1 MSITKVSIFVLTFF
15 VYFERKGNLTKKI
28 FYGFGNL
35 GYSVIGQTVSNFFMF
50 FATSVLGLSGTL
62 VGIAIAIGTIWD
74 GLSDTIMGYTSPQ
87 SKLRQLAHRNGYMF
101 IATLGMSVLNI
112 CLWCIPN
119 YISIPLKFVW
129 MIVSLLLLETF
140 NTMFATPYMALGN
153 EIAVDYNDRTKI
165 NATSTV
171 FYLIGII
178 IPSILLVVF
187 LPSTDKYPIGQLN
200 PKGYVYIA
208 LVTSAICLVFGLISS
223 LLTIPK
229 QQNVVSTNKN
239 ETKNSDKLSIK
250 KLVSNFLLSFKNK
263 KLCRI
268 IVGYVLTS
276 VATVFLC
283 SVGLHFFTYS
293 FFYTSKQIT
302 FLLLTL
308 MFGTIISQPL
318 WVFISK
324 RKQKKPALL
333 VGIITTIMSVFGV
346 IFIYLF
352 RIEIY
357 NISYVLMLV
366 AIFVCGIGSGS
377 LYSLP
382 ASIYGDIIC
391 DMEGN
396 ENLTATYSGTITFA
410 SNIGNSI
417 TQLLV
422 GIMLDIIHFDSSE
435 QVQTLG
441 VQTGLALILF
451 LGVQTSLILA
461 CFVFAG
467 HKEKF
472 VQTQNV

>member
-1 MSITKVSIFVLTFF
+1 
-15 VYFERKGNLTKKI
+15 
-28 FYGFGNL
+28 
-35 GYSVIGQTVSNFFMF
+35 
-50 FATSVLGLSGTL
+50 
-62 VGIAIAIGTIWD
+62 
-74 GLSDTIMGYTSPQ
+74 
-87 SKLRQLAHRNGYMF
+87 
-101 IATLGMSVLNI
+101 
-112 CLWCIPN
+112 
-119 YISIPLKFVW
+119 
-129 MIVSLLLLETF
+129 
-140 NTMFATPYMALGN
+140 
-153 EIAVDYNDRTKI
+153 
-165 NATSTV
+165 
-171 FYLIGII
+171 
-178 IPSILLVVF
+178 
-187 LPSTDKYPIGQLN
+187 
-200 PKGYVYIA
+200 
-208 LVTSAICLVFGLISS
+208 
-223 LLTIPK
+223 
-229 QQNVVSTNKN
+229 
-239 ETKNSDKLSIK
+239 
-250 KLVSNFLLSFKNK
+250 
-263 KLCRI
+263 
-268 IVGYVLTS
+268 
-276 VATVFLC
+276 
-283 SVGLHFFTYS
+283 
-293 FFYTSKQIT
+293 
-302 FLLLTL
+302 

-366 AIFVCGIGSGS
+366 AIFICGIGSGS

-467 HKEKF
+467 YKEKF
-472 VQTQNV
+472 EQTQNV